1 MGDLYKIIG
10 KMEKEIDTN
19 DFIEVMD
26 DCVQKIEEKIRNS
39 ARDFLS

>member
-26 DCVQKIEEKIRNS
+26 DCVQKIKEEIRNS

>member
-26 DCVQKIEEKIRNS
+26 DCVQKMEEEIRNS